1 MSNEIK
7 FDADILL
14 DSVNAHGA
22 DGHVYN
28 DTKNASLMALKYIH
42 HQ

>member
-14 DSVNAHGA
+14 ESVNAHGA

-28 DTKNASLMALKYIH
+28 DTKKTLL
-42 HQ
+42 